1 MEKLCYETL
10 KKIGNQDYVKKTAPE
25 RVLQF
30 GEGNFLRA
38 FVDYFLDV
46 ANEEGSFDGKVV
58 LVQPIE
64 MGLTDLVNSQDG
76 LYTLYLRGSEHGQK
90 VDDRRLIS
98 CVSRCIDPYRD
109 FDALLRCAENPDLE
123 IIVSNTTEAGI
134 VYDPACRFEDRPQSS
149 FPGKLTR
156 LLYQRFLAFGGAKEK
171 QPVILSC
178 ELIDNNGKELK
189 QCVLRYIA
197 QWALPEAFREW
208 TEECVFCSTLVDRI
222 VPGRIRDPKQ
232 LALLEQ
238 ANGYHDD
245 LIDVG
250 ECFGVWIIEGPA
262 WLEDKLPFRKAGLN
276 VHVVPDVTPYKKR
289 KVRILNGAHTSMV
302 LGAYLAG
309 LDIVRDCMYDPVIRG
324 FMNKLLY
331 EEVIP
336 TLSLPKED
344 LKAFAAS
351 VQDRFANPFVDHKLL
366 TISLN
371 STSKWRARCMP
382 SFLEYV
388 NQEKKMPSCL
398 TVSMAAYIAFYSC
411 DIQRREENALIC
423 RRPAGDEYAVMDDSW
438 VLDFYMDHHADSAE
452 ALTDAVLGNTR
463 MWGQDLREIP
473 GFAAAVCA
481 ALKTIRQDGAKQAFA
496 QCL

>member
-1 MEKLCYETL
+1 MKKLCYETL
-10 KKIGNQDYVKKTAPE
+10 EEIGNTDYVKKDAPE

-46 ANEEGSFDGKVV
+46 ANEKGCFDGKVV

-64 MGLTDLVNSQDG
+64 VGLTDLVNSQDG
-76 LYTLYLRGSEHGQK
+76 LYTLYLRGSEQGEK
-90 VDDRRLIS
+90 VDERRLIS
-98 CVSRCIDPYRD
+98 CVSRCVDPYRD

-134 VYDPACRFEDRPQSS
+134 VYDPACLFEDCPQSS

-156 LLYQRFLAFGGAKEK
+156 LLYQRFQAFGGAKEK

-189 QCVLRYIA
+189 RCVMRYID
-197 QWALPEAFREW
+197 QWALPDAFRHW
-208 TEECVFCSTLVDRI
+208 VEECVFCSTLVDRI
-222 VPGRIRDPKQ
+222 VPGRVRDPQQ
-232 LALLEQ
+232 LAQLEQ
-238 ANGYHDD
+238 ANGYQDA

-262 WLEDKLPFRKAGLN
+262 WLEDKLPFKKAGVN
-276 VHVVPDVTPYKKR
+276 VQVVPDVAPYKKR
-289 KVRILNGAHTSMV
+289 KVRILNGAHTGMV

-309 LDIVRDCMYDPVIRG
+309 LDIVRDCMYDSVVLS

-336 TLSLPKED
+336 TLPLPKED
-344 LKAFAAS
+344 LKNFAVS
-351 VQDRFANPFVDHKLL
+351 VRDRFANPFVDHKLL
-366 TISLN
+366 AISLN

-382 SFLEYV
+382 SLLDYV
-388 NQEKKMPSCL
+388 KREGKLPACL
-398 TVSMAAYIAFYSC
+398 TVSMAAYIGFYSC
-411 DIQRREENALIC
+411 DIQRREGNALIC
-423 RRPAGDEYAVMDDSW
+423 RRPAGDEYAVIDDSW
-438 VLDFYMDHHADSAE
+438 VLDFYMEHRANSAE
-452 ALTDAVLGNTR
+452 MLTDAVLGNVD

-473 GFAAAVCA
+473 GFKAAVCT
-481 ALKTIRQDGAKQAFA
+481 ALETIRRKGAKYAFS